1 MAATESVEGF
11 VLVNLNG
18 SFSGVLILQVRV
30 VHHGRYDATQFCSV
44 AIIFIPACP

>member
-11 VLVNLNG
+11 VLVNLSG

-30 VHHGRYDATQFCSV
+30 VHGRYDATQFCSV